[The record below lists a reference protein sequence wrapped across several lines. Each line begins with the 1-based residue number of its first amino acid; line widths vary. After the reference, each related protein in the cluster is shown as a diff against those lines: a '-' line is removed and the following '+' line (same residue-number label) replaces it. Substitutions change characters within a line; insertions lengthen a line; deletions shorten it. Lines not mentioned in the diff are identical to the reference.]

1 MQNATRRAD
10 NLPLRNMPSPYKYA
24 CTLAAAT
31 FHIETC
37 LAHYKYAC
45 TLAATTFHIET
56 CLAPNTCA
64 GTHQQLRAHTTFHIE
79 TCLAP
84 NTVQAHID
92 NRDVPFH
99 FKLPLAHYTF
109 VCVPMQTN
117 CTFIFPTRGDT
128 RSSASQKRTVTI
140 WSWSPEAWQQA
151 RRVPVPS
158 GFCRKSA
165 IGPSGYC

>member
-10 NLPLRNMPSPYKYA
+10 NLPLRNMPSHYKYA

-64 GTHQQLRAHTTFHIE
+64 GTHQQLRAHTTLHIETCLAPNTCAGSHQQLRAHTTFHIE

-128 RSSASQKRTVTI
+128 RSSTSQKRTVTI
-140 WSWSPEAWQQA
+140 
-151 RRVPVPS
+151 
-158 GFCRKSA
+158 
-165 IGPSGYC
+165 